1 MAEKRYQVFISST
14 FVDLQEERQK
24 VIQSIMEMDC
34 MPAGMELFPAMD
46 QEQLDFIKSVIDDSD
61 YYIIIIGARYGSVG
75 DDGISYTEAEYDYAV
90 SKGIKVIALI
100 HENPASLPFSK
111 VEGSEEG
118 RRKLEEFKLKLKSGR
133 LVRSWTKAEELPGV
147 VALSLQK
154 TIKAYPAI
162 GWIRGDSAA
171 SSDILSQINDL
182 RVENSTLK
190 QALAEAKATI
200 AEPPS
205 DLASGEDRFSLEAK
219 YSHSYSTGMNVTNI
233 RLRWNEIVGYLGTS
247 LMRPITMMAVQSNL
261 EIAIARHRRWTRC
274 NIAYYDVDTIG
285 IHLSQLGLVKIS
297 AGPSTKGEAH
307 VWWQWTD
314 RGTRHMTQLRLVR
327 KTEADEAD
335 QLS

>member
-75 DDGISYTEAEYDYAV
+75 ADGVSYTEAEYDYAV

-100 HENPASLPFSK
+100 HDDPTSLPFAK
-111 VEGSEEG
+111 VEGTEEG

-133 LVRSWTKAEELPGV
+133 LVRPWTRAEELPGI

-154 TIKAYPAI
+154 TIKAYPAT
-162 GWIRGDSAA
+162 GWIRGNSAA
-171 SSDILSQINDL
+171 SSEILSQINDL
-182 RVENSTLK
+182 RLENSKLK
-190 QALAEAKATI
+190 QDLAEARAAI
-200 AEPPS
+200 AEPPA
-205 DLASGEDRFSLEAK
+205 DLASGDDRFSLEAK
-219 YSHSYSTGMNVTNI
+219 YSHSYSSGMNATTI
-233 RLRWNEIVGYLGTS
+233 RLRWNDIVGYLGSS
-247 LMRPITMMAVQSNL
+247 LMKPMTMLAVQSTL
-261 EIAIARHRRWTRC
+261 EIAIARHRKWTVC
-274 NIAYYDVDTIG
+274 SITYYDVDTIG
-285 IHLSQLGLVKIS
+285 IHLSQLGLVSIS
-297 AGPSTKGEAH
+297 AGTSTKGEAH
-307 VWWQWTD
+307 IWWQWTD

-327 KTEADEAD
+327 KPETDED
-335 QLS
+335 GQQL